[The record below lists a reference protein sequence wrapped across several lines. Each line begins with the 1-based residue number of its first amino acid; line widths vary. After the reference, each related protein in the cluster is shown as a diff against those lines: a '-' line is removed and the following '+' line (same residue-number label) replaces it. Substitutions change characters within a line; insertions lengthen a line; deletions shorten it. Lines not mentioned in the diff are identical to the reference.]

1 VLTIS
6 IQSRIKKVENA
17 LKKFEDRGIF
27 EGGKGCF
34 ITSDGRK
41 VEISKQDFYEIYE
54 EIARNAWNDEPFQ
67 HEIINDIQ
75 QAESGIGLYFKC
87 LTN

>member
-1 VLTIS
+1 MLTIS

-17 LKKFEDRGIF
+17 IKKFEDRGIF

-34 ITSDGRK
+34 ITSDGRQ
-41 VEISKQDFYEIYE
+41 VEISKQEFYEIYE

-67 HEIINDIQ
+67 HELINDIQ